1 MNDIQTYNLICKSC
15 QWTGERI
22 ASASDQCP
30 RCRKKL
36 QLAPEASRSVMR
48 QAINNTLHPPHKQE
62 QAAIISRTL
71 RDKDAPKD
79 EGDWEF
85 KLSNGVLEVIA
96 YNDEKTEAQVIR
108 LVRRG
113 MQIHL
118 MQTRET
124 EDDAE

>member
-1 MNDIQTYNLICKSC
+1 MTDTTYKLICKSC
-15 QWTGERI
+15 QWTGERA

-36 QLAPEASRSVMR
+36 QLAPESSCFVMR
-48 QAINNTLHPPHKQE
+48 QAIARTLSPGPK
-62 QAAIISRTL
+62 ALDPDIVMSRSL

-79 EGDWEF
+79 EGEWEF
-85 KLSNGVLEVIA
+85 KLSNGVLEIIA
-96 YNDEKTEAQVIR
+96 YNDDKSEAQCIR

-118 MQTRET
+118 MTTQSPEQS
-124 EDDAE
+124 E